1 MKGESNLETR
11 TSEQKKAILSKLI
24 NSGINVSP
32 TMLENILDMDNPLK
46 KLNLLIRETSF
57 IPSFKNHLTESVIK
71 DISDEKLQKMLR
83 RTVSKTKSPLLQEG
97 PIVPLEINNS
107 QQKAVKSTLTNK
119 IIVSEFTPSREKLN
133 TEDKSQEISNTDLMR
148 RENTKT
154 KSVKKTPS
162 FESTKSIFAFKP
174 IAKEYESNYEIIQ
187 DPSSNLF
194 TNGKYDDFY
203 DLTLDKY
210 NKLRALI
217 KKRPEVSSATKIN
230 NIFKLSQ
237 SVEISTLGLVEGI
250 RQTKKGNFLFTL
262 EDLNGKISVLVQNK
276 SENIESVKIIQR
288 TLNDQMLFVKGLYN
302 PGENGR
308 KGIIFA
314 SYISKIEIPTDFQPN
329 LSHDPLSIAIISDI
343 HIGIKD
349 FEEGLFDKFIKF
361 LNGKSNNKALR
372 EKAGRVKYLVINGDL
387 VDGIGIY
394 LNQQEDLIIAD
405 IYKQFK
411 KASDILSEIPDY
423 IKIFFV
429 SGNHEPVRNAIPRPA
444 VPKKYCEDLVNMGVK
459 LLGNPSLIK
468 THNVN
473 TLIYHGES
481 MLDINRLIH
490 DLDIAKPIETM
501 KEFLICR
508 HLAPTF
514 GEITQIAPISTDH
527 LIIEKIPD
535 IFHTGHIHIN
545 GVGKYRNVTLVNSG
559 CFQSQTD
566 FMKSFGI
573 IPTPGVVPI
582 IELDSLDFLSLDF
595 KKIN

>member
-1 MKGESNLETR
+1 
-11 TSEQKKAILSKLI
+11 
-24 NSGINVSP
+24 
-32 TMLENILDMDNPLK
+32 MLENILDMDNPLK

-83 RTVSKTKSPLLQEG
+83 RTVSKTKSPLLHEG
-97 PIVPLEINNS
+97 PMVPPEIANS
-107 QQKAVKSTLTNK
+107 QQEAVKSALTDKN
-119 IIVSEFTPSREKLN
+119 IVSEFTPSREKLN

-154 KSVKKTPS
+154 KSAKKTPS

-329 LSHDPLSIAIISDI
+329 LSPDPLSIALISDI
-343 HIGIKD
+343 HIGSKE

-394 LNQQEDLIIAD
+394 PNQQEDLIIVD

-481 MLDINRLIH
+481 MHDINRLIH

-514 GEITQIAPISTDH
+514 GEKTQIAPISTDH

-559 CFQSQTD
+559 CFQAQTD

-573 IPTPGVVPI
+573 VPTPGVVPI

>member
-107 QQKAVKSTLTNK
+107 QQEAVKSTLTNK

-187 DPSSNLF
+187 DPSNNLF

-329 LSHDPLSIAIISDI
+329 LSPDPLSIALISDI
-343 HIGIKD
+343 HIGSKE

>member
-1 MKGESNLETR
+1 METR

-97 PIVPLEINNS
+97 PIDPLEINNS
-107 QQKAVKSTLTNK
+107 QQEAVKSTLTNK

-133 TEDKSQEISNTDLMR
+133 TEDRSQEISNTDLMR

-329 LSHDPLSIAIISDI
+329 LSPDPLSIALISDI
-343 HIGIKD
+343 HIGSKE

-394 LNQQEDLIIAD
+394 TNQQEDLIIAD

>member
-107 QQKAVKSTLTNK
+107 QQEAVKSTLTNK
-119 IIVSEFTPSREKLN
+119 IIVSEFTPWREKLN
-133 TEDKSQEISNTDLMR
+133 AEDRNQEISNTDLMR
-148 RENTKT
+148 RENTKK
-154 KSVKKTPS
+154 KSAKKTPS

-210 NKLRALI
+210 NKLRTLI

-329 LSHDPLSIAIISDI
+329 LSPDPLSIALISDI
-343 HIGIKD
+343 HIGSKE

-394 LNQQEDLIIAD
+394 PNQQEDLIIAD

-514 GEITQIAPISTDH
+514 GEKTQIAPISTDH

>member
-1 MKGESNLETR
+1 MKGELNLETQ
-11 TSEQKKAILSKLI
+11 TSEQKKAILSKLV
-24 NSGINVSP
+24 NSGINISP

-46 KLNLLIRETSF
+46 KLNLLIKETSF
-57 IPSFKNHLTESVIK
+57 IPSFKSHLTESVIK
-71 DISDEKLQKMLR
+71 DISDEQLQKMLK
-83 RTVSKTKSPLLQEG
+83 RTISKTKSPLLQEE
-97 PIVPLEINNS
+97 PMVPLEIANS
-107 QQKAVKSTLTNK
+107 QQEAVKSTLTDK
-119 IIVSEFTPSREKLN
+119 IIASELTPSSEKLN
-133 TEDKSQEISNTDLMR
+133 TEDQSQEIFNTDLVR

-154 KSVKKTPS
+154 KSMKKTPS
-162 FESTKSIFAFKP
+162 FESTKSVFAFKP

-187 DPSSNLF
+187 DPSNNLF
-194 TNGKYDDFY
+194 TTGKYDDFY

-210 NKLRALI
+210 NKLRTLI

-230 NIFKLSQ
+230 NIFKLSH

-276 SENIESVKIIQR
+276 SENIESVKILQR

-302 PGENGR
+302 PGEKGR

-329 LSHDPLSIAIISDI
+329 LSSDPLSIALISDI
-343 HIGIKD
+343 HIGSKE
-349 FEEGLFDKFIKF
+349 FEEKLFAKFIKF
-361 LNGKSNNKALR
+361 LNGKSNNKVLR

-394 LNQQEDLIIAD
+394 PNQQEDLIIAD

-429 SGNHEPVRNAIPRPA
+429 SGNHEPVRNALPRPA

-468 THNVN
+468 THKVN

-481 MLDINRLIH
+481 MHDINRLIH

-514 GEITQIAPISTDH
+514 GEKTQIAPISTDH
-527 LIIEKIPD
+527 LVIEKIPD

-545 GVGKYRNVTLVNSG
+545 GIGKYRNVTLVNSG
-559 CFQSQTD
+559 CFQAQTD

-573 IPTPGVVPI
+573 IPTPGVVPV